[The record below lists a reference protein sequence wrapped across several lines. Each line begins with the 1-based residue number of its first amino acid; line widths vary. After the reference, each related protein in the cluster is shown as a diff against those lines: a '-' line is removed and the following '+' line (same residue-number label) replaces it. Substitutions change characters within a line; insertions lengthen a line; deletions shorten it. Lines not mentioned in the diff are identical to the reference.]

1 MLWVAVDFNVE
12 NDMPSFSSQ
21 AIFMVCNVL
30 YCSVTLLT
38 LQLESYVTDPCQK
51 ASGARRPKAE
61 GVRMDAHRAETG
73 VHAGLGS
80 RQPPPERGTH
90 RPIGVS
96 QAEYWKQNFCSVIPH
111 IYSHLSLKMIFVGL
125 IDH

>member
-80 RQPPPERGTH
+80 RQPPLKGARTDPSASPKLNTGSRTSVPSSLISI
-90 RPIGVS
+90 PI
-96 QAEYWKQNFCSVIPH
+96 FH
-111 IYSHLSLKMIFVGL
+111 
-125 IDH
+125 